1 MVKQAR
7 TKLWTR
13 YLGALAILVVAV
25 VGGLM
30 VVRSASVQERG
41 TNPSAAAI
49 ADFTA
54 RVNDFVTLQKKL
66 AEKIGSLDESK
77 SPEQIASREK
87 ALGEA
92 IRAARA
98 GATQGNIFTL
108 AVSAVF
114 TDVIRDEFRE
124 RSKLAIKDRDEA
136 QDELPNFTPTV
147 NQIYPTTYPLAT
159 FPPGIL
165 KRIPALPE
173 QLEYRF
179 VQRHLIIRDTEAN
192 LIVDVLPNAA
202 PPTALSNPQP
212 APAAK

>member
-13 YLGALAILVVAV
+13 FLGALAILVVAV
-25 VGGLM
+25 VAGLM

-54 RVNDFVTLQKKL
+54 RVNDYITLQKKL
-66 AEKIGSLDESK
+66 AEKVGPLDESK
-77 SPEQIASREK
+77 TPAQIASREK

-92 IRAARA
+92 IRVDRA
-98 GATQGNIFTL
+98 GAKQGDIFTPS
-108 AVSAVF
+108 VSAVF
-114 TDVIRDEFRE
+114 TDVIRDEFRG
-124 RSKLAIKDRDEA
+124 RSKLAIQDRDEA

-159 FPPGIL
+159 FPPGVL
-165 KRIPALPE
+165 KRIPPLPE
-173 QLEYRF
+173 PLEYRF
-179 VQRHLIIRDTEAN
+179 VQRHLIIRDSEAN
-192 LIVDVLPNAA
+192 LIVDVLSNAA
-202 PPTALSNPQP
+202 PPTALSSPQP
-212 APAAK
+212 SPAAR